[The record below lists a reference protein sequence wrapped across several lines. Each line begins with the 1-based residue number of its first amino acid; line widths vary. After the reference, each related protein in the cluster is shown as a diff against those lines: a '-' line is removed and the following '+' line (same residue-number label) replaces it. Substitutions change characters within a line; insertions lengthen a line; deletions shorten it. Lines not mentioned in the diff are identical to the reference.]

1 MEQTEQ
7 QEQPPLFDNVDIT
20 AVEEENDIFESAV
33 QVNIYRQK
41 PECWQFRGIAS
52 TKSNVTITAHIAV
65 MENHALISFLP

>member
-33 QVNIYRQK
+33 QVNIYQT
-41 PECWQFRGIAS
+41 ETGVLA
-52 TKSNVTITAHIAV
+52 
-65 MENHALISFLP
+65 ISGNC